1 VEFYQLLLY
10 VADVSTLCQ
19 SSGHGCT
26 ATGHGDLLGKDVQ
39 PQGNMREGGGGLLQ
53 NGAVKGNP
61 GLRES
66 VKLQVHNVS
75 GKVKGC
81 HRSMF
86 DTSKKTIY
94 YAQNMLSFHMFNLS
108 LAAMLS
114 DYLSLLRVLHK
125 MGANIYCT
133 CIHVH
138 TSHKHSF

>member
-1 VEFYQLLLY
+1 MINRRVCSIHVEFYQLLLY

-39 PQGNMREGGGGLLQ
+39 PQGNMRVQ
-53 NGAVKGNP
+53 NGVVKGNP
-61 GLRES
+61 GLREY

-86 DTSKKTIY
+86 DASKKTIY
-94 YAQNMLSFHMFNLS
+94 YAPNMLSSHMSNLS

-114 DYLSLLRVLHK
+114 DYL
-125 MGANIYCT
+125 
-133 CIHVH
+133 
-138 TSHKHSF
+138 